1 MKKEGELPAKIQ
13 AQIEELSRDTS
24 STGVG
29 RIDPENLTN
38 LGQNLIETICRWRD
52 EGGAALETWVD
63 SPAQII
69 SNHQD
74 NPEVL
79 DRIYETAIQETLEE
93 LEDQDDALP
102 NSLADANQTI
112 NRLNQQLE
120 KVTTDHHEL
129 QRDYDLLKEGQE
141 HVLKDLSQTLD
152 DKETMENQLA
162 ALQTQLEGYHQLKI
176 QLNSMETE
184 VQRLNKNLRDTR
196 AEKEKLELEKAKS
209 RLEGFGRPPLAPPI
223 QTPRM
228 KALEDSKQKLQQ
240 LSVKELE
247 KVSQYSGEDGRLT
260 ISEYWRRLEHLIEA
274 AFEMPEDEDEQRCL
288 KANVLLTKITDP
300 ARSHLDSN
308 LGSEQKNDYKEIIK
322 ELERRYEYGR
332 DEYYYKNQLASL
344 PGEGKLPFVELVGK
358 IETLAKNLVKV
369 TMKGVEEDSYTY
381 QTVYESYAKQW
392 LEEKMPKP
400 HLQCIKMQ
408 TRNLS
413 YQNLKEEGA
422 RMEEV
427 FRSRKPTRLNQMEE
441 LIYEAV
447 AGEPSPKP
455 TAECKH
461 CKKSGHSEVNCWI
474 KNPEKR
480 PKTPRTPTAD
490 PRPSNRNV
498 DEGRRPKCHFCGR
511 TGHVLRDCRQ
521 LAKYSKLANEERE
534 KQASLKCDRCKR
546 RGHDA
551 SQCRERSPPSNSNS
565 QPQGQGPPANQHTS
579 A

>member
-209 RLEGFGRPPLAPPI
+209 RLEGFGRPPLAPPN
-223 QTPRM
+223 PD
-228 KALEDSKQKLQQ
+228 AADEGSGGLEA
-240 LSVKELE
+240 
-247 KVSQYSGEDGRLT
+247 
-260 ISEYWRRLEHLIEA
+260 EA
-274 AFEMPEDEDEQRCL
+274 
-288 KANVLLTKITDP
+288 P
-300 ARSHLDSN
+300 AT
-308 LGSEQKNDYKEIIK
+308 
-322 ELERRYEYGR
+322 
-332 DEYYYKNQLASL
+332 
-344 PGEGKLPFVELVGK
+344 VGK
-358 IETLAKNLVKV
+358 RAR
-369 TMKGVEEDSYTY
+369 KG
-381 QTVYESYAKQW
+381 ES
-392 LEEKMPKP
+392 
-400 HLQCIKMQ
+400 I
-408 TRNLS
+408 
-413 YQNLKEEGA
+413 
-422 RMEEV
+422 
-427 FRSRKPTRLNQMEE
+427 F
-441 LIYEAV
+441 
-447 AGEPSPKP
+447 
-455 TAECKH
+455 
-461 CKKSGHSEVNCWI
+461 
-474 KNPEKR
+474 
-480 PKTPRTPTAD
+480 
-490 PRPSNRNV
+490 
-498 DEGRRPKCHFCGR
+498 
-511 TGHVLRDCRQ
+511 
-521 LAKYSKLANEERE
+521 
-534 KQASLKCDRCKR
+534 R
-546 RGHDA
+546 RGW
-551 SQCRERSPPSNSNS
+551 
-565 QPQGQGPPANQHTS
+565 
-579 A
+579 